1 MSYFLTSVLFGLLNV
16 FDVHVFKLRHIK
28 VIITIFFI
36 PTIFYS
42 NKKTIIFDAVFNITS
57 LIESAIYITKCLWFF
72 FKWIS
77 VSFRLVLDFNF
88 RNSLSKLTNISII
101 LEILMIFAV

>member
-28 VIITIFFI
+28 VIIAICFI

-42 NKKTIIFDAVFNITS
+42 NKKTIIF
-57 LIESAIYITKCLWFF
+57 
-72 FKWIS
+72 
-77 VSFRLVLDFNF
+77 
-88 RNSLSKLTNISII
+88 
-101 LEILMIFAV
+101 